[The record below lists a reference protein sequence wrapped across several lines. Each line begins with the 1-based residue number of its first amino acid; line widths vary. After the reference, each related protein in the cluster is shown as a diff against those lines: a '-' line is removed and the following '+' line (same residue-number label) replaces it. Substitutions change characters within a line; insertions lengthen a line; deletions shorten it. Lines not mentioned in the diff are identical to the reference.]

1 MNASENATLQMARNE
16 VRAYKDIR
24 VDYSFDPDIMNDEP
38 DRIRRVKEIIARDL
52 TDVERTIIIL
62 YIDCQSY
69 RKLGKRMG
77 LSHMTVRREV
87 LRIREK
93 IKSKL

>member
-1 MNASENATLQMARNE
+1 MARNV